1 MESINLNLIPQ
12 GANPVVHAKQF
23 DEGRGFRFNL
33 FNGTAP
39 IVLTG
44 AETITCNVKK
54 PDGNLVTVAVTN
66 TSSNY
71 VEVYTTLQMCA
82 CYGANLGEIRLE
94 EDGNDIGT
102 LNFTLSVEESPLNN
116 GIESESSI
124 HNLNTMVD
132 EMVAEEVATQYDSA
146 NVIFDNEPTDN
157 HGIGYTVTSEGIK
170 TAIDNAFDYDNTA
183 SGSLVHI
190 TDGADNIP
198 VKSLV
203 SQIVAVESGS
213 GEKSPDNPYTI
224 SGFDNGV
231 VTRCGKNYIDESDI
245 VQGGFNTI
253 NGGDYVNATRTRTQ
267 THIAIPQGTYQ
278 VLNSEHWEYVV
289 YVYDMNNA
297 FIDAESIKTWQAYG
311 TPFTVGAN
319 RKVRIG
325 WRKPDNTTMTPDDI
339 HNAVCS
345 STVNTYT
352 FAFGQTVYGGHFDNK
367 GNLVVTHGF
376 IDLGDF
382 NWLYFSSAN
391 KMIYGSFPQAKKPT
405 STTQKANILCE
416 IFETISRAEAGYAPP
431 YAKTG
436 IGIDT
441 SGNLFIQAPNST
453 WTDIPSAVAEITG
466 YKLVYELA
474 NPITL
479 AITSQDIPTA
489 LGENNFYSNTG
500 DVEVNY
506 YTSKSNDILEFINTE
521 IGKKNG
527 TNIPIEENSQDS
539 IKDYIDDEISTIGT
553 SLSGKANKTEDA
565 TITVESGYTL
575 ISSSCGK
582 TDRLVHLNFNVEKT
596 GGFATGWQAIGTT
609 DFKPNTLA
617 YCPLWNVTNGLA
629 NGEVRIDTDG
639 TINFYV
645 VTAGELRL
653 NANIGYVTD

>member
-132 EMVAEEVATQYDSA
+132 EMVAEEVATQYDSS
-146 NVIFDNEPTDN
+146 NVIFDEEPTDN

-190 TDGADNIP
+190 EDGADNIP

-203 SQIVAVESGS
+203 SEIVAVESGS

-224 SGFDNGV
+224 SGFDSGII
-231 VTRCGKNYIDESDI
+231 TD
-245 VQGGFNTI
+245 T
-253 NGGDYVNATRTRTQ
+253 
-267 THIAIPQGTYQ
+267 
-278 VLNSEHWEYVV
+278 
-289 YVYDMNNA
+289 
-297 FIDAESIKTWQAYG
+297 
-311 TPFTVGAN
+311 
-319 RKVRIG
+319 
-325 WRKPDNTTMTPDDI
+325 DNDQIT
-339 HNAVCS
+339 
-345 STVNTYT
+345 NTYT

-367 GNLVVTHGF
+367 GNLVVTHKFLEFDYQSNWRFENLLGGNF
-376 IDLGDF
+376 YVACGNDVKASQFGDDLSCNCSPSSSVLAVTQNSCLISVAKNFNFTWGGTLGITSVDDF
-382 NWLYFSSAN
+382 KSYLQTN
-391 KMIYGSFPQAKKPT
+391 
-405 STTQKANILCE
+405 
-416 IFETISRAEAGYAPP
+416 
-431 YAKTG
+431 
-436 IGIDT
+436 
-441 SGNLFIQAPNST
+441 NLVIK
-453 WTDIPSAVAEITG
+453 V
-466 YKLVYELA
+466 KCLLA

-479 AITSQDIPTA
+479 AITSQDIPTL
-489 LGENNFYSNTG
+489 LGENNIYSNCG

-506 YTSKSNDILEFINTE
+506 YTSKSNDILEFIDSE

-527 TNIPIEENSQDS
+527 TNIPIEEDSQDS
-539 IKDYIDDEISTIGT
+539 IKDYIDNEVSTINT
-553 SLSGKANKTEDA
+553 SLSNKANKTEDT
-565 TITVESGYTL
+565 TITVASGYTL

-582 TDRLVHLNFNVEKT
+582 TDRLVHLNFNVEKS
-596 GGFATGWQAIGTT
+596 GGFATGWQVIGTT
-609 DFKPNTLA
+609 EFKPNTLV

-639 TINFYV
+639 TINFYI
-645 VTAGELRL
+645 VTDGELRL
-653 NANIGYVTD
+653 NANIGYITD